1 VVLDTNIVVSA
12 LLFAAG
18 PAAQVR
24 RAWQDGRLQPL
35 ASRDTVAEVVRVLA
49 YPQFKLTA
57 DEQQELLG
65 DYLPYTAT
73 VAIPDRRPRP
83 ALPPCRPAAL
93 PRWARPAL
101 PAPVRCRWPGALPHP
116 EPGPIAG

>member
-83 ALPPCRPAAL
+83 ALPPCRPAAMGTTC
-93 PRWARPAL
+93 PSCTCSV
-101 PAPVRCRWPGALPHP
+101 PVAWGA
-116 EPGPIAG
+116 AAS